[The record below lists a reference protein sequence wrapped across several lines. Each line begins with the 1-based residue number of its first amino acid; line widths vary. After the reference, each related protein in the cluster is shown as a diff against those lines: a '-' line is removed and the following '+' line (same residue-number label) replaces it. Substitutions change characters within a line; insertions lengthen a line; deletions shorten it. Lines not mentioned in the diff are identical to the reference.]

1 MVVFLATELKLN
13 PLDADEDEF
22 IGVEKVPLGD
32 VSALFERGD
41 VPDSKSL
48 AAWLLAKPH
57 LKEFLG

>member
-1 MVVFLATELKLN
+1 MAVFLATDLRHN

-22 IGVEKVPLGD
+22 LQVETVPIKE

-48 AAWLLAKPH
+48 AAWLLAKP
-57 LKEFLG
+57 FLERLPG